1 MKLTSSKAFWPL
13 KNGLIASYPPLDE
26 DLQCEVAIIG
36 GGFTGA
42 VIANAF
48 VREGVDTVVIEKRDI
63 GFGSTSAATALLQY
77 EIDTHL
83 VDLIRKRGKQDAVR
97 AYQVC
102 LEAIEKIEFLAGSVG
117 AAKAF
122 ERTQSLYFAS
132 RKRDV
137 RKLEE
142 EYRTRKRHGFDVQL
156 LSQSDI
162 EGLVSFSAPAA
173 ILSFQAAQFD
183 PYLLTHQLLGAG
195 IKAGVRA
202 YDRTEVLE
210 IESSEDGVVLRT
222 DRGPAVV
229 AEKVIFATGYETQLY
244 LRKKIVD
251 LQSTYAIVTEPLDRF
266 DGWYERCLI
275 WETARPYLYLRSTP
289 DGRMMVGGE
298 DEEFESPHLRDR
310 IIPSKAKTLLRR
322 VQEMFPALPLEIAF
336 AWAGTFGDTKDALPY
351 IGETKEVP
359 GAYFAGCFGGNG
371 FVFSAAA
378 AEILRD
384 LYLGRKNRDAH
395 IFRFDR

>member
-1 MKLTSSKAFWPL
+1 MNLTSSKAFWPL
-13 KNGLIASYPPLDE
+13 KSGLIASYPALDE
-26 DLQCEVAIIG
+26 DLRCEVAIVG

-42 VIANAF
+42 VIADAM
-48 VREGVDTVVIEKRDI
+48 VREGVDTVLIDKRDI

-83 VDLIRKRGKQDAVR
+83 VDLIRKRGKKDAVR
-97 AYQVC
+97 AYKLCV
-102 LEAIEKIEFLAGSVG
+102 EAIDKIEELAGNVG
-117 AAKAF
+117 ASDAF
-122 ERTQSLYFAS
+122 QRTSSFYYAS

-137 RKLEE
+137 RKLDE
-142 EYRTRKRHGFDVQL
+142 EYRARKRHGFDVRFL
-156 LSQSDI
+156 TERDI
-162 EGLVSFSAPAA
+162 DARFSFSAPAG
-173 ILSFQAAQFD
+173 ILSLQAAQFD
-183 PYLLTHQLLGAG
+183 PYVFTHRLLAAG
-195 IKAGVRA
+195 IRRGLRA
-202 YDRTEVLE
+202 FDRTESKT
-210 IESSEDGVVLRT
+210 IEPSDDGAALRT
-222 DRGPAVV
+222 DRGPVITAK
-229 AEKVIFATGYETQLY
+229 KVLFATGYESQQF

-298 DEEFESPHLRDR
+298 DEEFQSPSRRDK
-310 IIPSKAKTLLRR
+310 IIPSKARAILRR

-336 AWAGTFGDTKDALPY
+336 AWAGTFGETKDGLPF

-359 GAYFAGCFGGNG
+359 GAYFASCFGGNG